1 LTNAIQ
7 QNRYDQLLRRVGGI
21 IGPGSKVSEVLS
33 ELFPMI
39 DVENVPSE
47 LLILAGTRICEGGTS
62 LGAAAGEAPAF
73 QIFNP
78 VDSGTIVTV
87 TRLLYSV
94 DITSTCTWGRSAAV
108 FAGSRQGSEEFTDT
122 RNALAE
128 LPIAEVR
135 PRTSATLP
143 NNSNQAR
150 VLANNLLLIENKND
164 IVVLSP
170 GFGFE
175 IGSATLNVTARLA
188 INWRE
193 RVAETSEL
201 NL

>member
-1 LTNAIQ
+1 M
-7 QNRYDQLLRRVGGI
+7 RRVGGI

-33 ELFPMI
+33 ELFPVL
-39 DVENVPSE
+39 DVESVPSE
-47 LLILAGTRICEGGTS
+47 LLLLAGTRIAEGGS
-62 LGAAAGEAPAF
+62 SIGAAVGEAPAF

-78 VDSGTIVTV
+78 ADSGTIITV

-94 DITSTCTWGRSAAV
+94 DATSTCTWGRSTAV
-108 FAGSRQGSEEFTDT
+108 FAGSAQGSEEFTDT
-122 RNALAE
+122 RNSLADR
-128 LPIAEVR
+128 PVAEIR
-135 PRTSATLP
+135 PRTTAVLP

-150 VLANNLLLIENKND
+150 VLINTLLLIENKND
-164 IVVLSP
+164 IIVLSP

-175 IGSATLNVTARLA
+175 IGSATLNVTARIA
-188 INWRE
+188 MNWRE